1 MKNVLKWAIILIT
14 VFIFLYAFS
23 SSYNSQNIDHLDY
36 VIALCIDAI
45 PDSDNLKVSFEFADL
60 SLFSENSSS
69 KSSEPI
75 INTIVAPSIS
85 NAITVMNGYIG
96 KQLNLSHCKL
106 IVFSKEFAKK
116 GIFNEVSILTHNI
129 QIRPTASVVISD
141 IEAVEYV
148 KKSTSTLEQVLTK
161 YYALFPTS
169 SKYTGYTSNVPLG
182 RFYEDIHDKD
192 VGAVTILGKEVNNF
206 DNQKKESSEEHTD
219 NNLSKSENSLSS
231 EKSTQ
236 EDIEQKS
243 RETKNPIE
251 ETTINNKP
259 NYQSINPQESILE
272 GDHGTEN
279 MGLAVFKDDKYIGDL
294 TTIETLCYS
303 LLEDEVDNFL
313 VTLPSPFEEN
323 QKVDIYAG
331 SLSQLDVDVDVSKEE
346 PVINIDLNLTA
357 NLLNILP
364 NTNLS
369 YEETINILDSN
380 FKEYLSKEI
389 KDYLYKTSK
398 EYKVD
403 INEFYMRAK
412 KKFITNQDYENY
424 NWAKKYENAE
434 FNINFNDTIIST
446 LVIKDE

>member
-1 MKNVLKWAIILIT
+1 MKNLLKWTIIIIT

-60 SLFSENSSS
+60 SSFSENSSS
-69 KSSEPI
+69 DVSEPI

-106 IVFSKEFAKK
+106 IVFSKEYAKK
-116 GIFNEVSILTHNI
+116 GIFNEVSVLTHNI
-129 QIRPTASVVISD
+129 QIRPTASIVISD

-148 KKSTSTLEQVLTK
+148 KKSTSSLEQVLTK
-161 YYALFPTS
+161 YYDLFPTS

-182 RFYEDIHDKD
+182 KFYEDMQDVD
-192 VGAVTILGKEVNNF
+192 VGAVTILGKEVKNV
-206 DNQKKESSEEHTD
+206 DTQKNKSSEESS
-219 NNLSKSENSLSS
+219 SKESQDSSEN
-231 EKSTQ
+231 KSK
-236 EDIEQKS
+236 EP
-243 RETKNPIE
+243 KNPIE

-259 NYQSINPQESILE
+259 NYQSINPQYSILE

-331 SLSQLDVDVDVSKEE
+331 SLSQLDVDVDVSKEI
-346 PVINIDLNLTA
+346 PVININLNLTA
-357 NLLNILP
+357 DLLNIIP
-364 NTNLS
+364 NTHMS
-369 YEETINILDSN
+369 YEESINKLDES
-380 FKEYLSKEI
+380 FKAYLSKEI

-403 INEFYMRAK
+403 INEFYMKAK
-412 KKFITNQDYENY
+412 QKFLTIQDYENY
-424 NWAKKYENAE
+424 KWSQKYENAE
-434 FNINFNDTIIST
+434 FNINFNDSIIST

>member
-1 MKNVLKWAIILIT
+1 MKNLLKWTIIIIT

-60 SLFSENSSS
+60 SSFSENSSS
-69 KSSEPI
+69 DGSEPI

-106 IVFSKEFAKK
+106 IVFSKEYAKK
-116 GIFNEVSILTHNI
+116 GIFNEVSVLTHNI
-129 QIRPTASVVISD
+129 QIRPTASIVISD

-148 KKSTSTLEQVLTK
+148 KKSTSSLEQVLTK
-161 YYALFPTS
+161 YYDLFPTS
-169 SKYTGYTSNVPLG
+169 SKYTGYTSNVPLSK
-182 RFYEDIHDKD
+182 FYEDMQDVD
-192 VGAVTILGKEVNNF
+192 VGAVAILGKEVKNV
-206 DNQKKESSEEHTD
+206 DAQKNKSSEESS
-219 NNLSKSENSLSS
+219 SKESQDSSEN
-231 EKSTQ
+231 KSK
-236 EDIEQKS
+236 EP
-243 RETKNPIE
+243 KNPIE

-259 NYQSINPQESILE
+259 NYQSINPQYSILE

-331 SLSQLDVDVDVSKEE
+331 SLSQLDVDVDVSKEI
-346 PVINIDLNLTA
+346 PVININLNLTA
-357 NLLNILP
+357 DLLNIIP
-364 NTNLS
+364 NTHMS
-369 YEETINILDSN
+369 YEESINKLDES
-380 FKEYLSKEI
+380 FKAYLSKEI

-403 INEFYMRAK
+403 INEFYMKAK
-412 KKFITNQDYENY
+412 QKFLTIQDYENY
-424 NWAKKYENAE
+424 KWSQKYENAE
-434 FNINFNDTIIST
+434 FNINFNDSIIST